1 VSAGK
6 QYLRLSSRF
15 RRDERGNIA
24 IIFALALL
32 PIVSLIGSAV
42 DYSLAVRAKAKLS
55 ASVDAALL
63 AATGYTAMRGT
74 ASDAKTAATNMFNG
88 QMSAHNLVS
97 NSLNIDITDSVTAR
111 TVTGSASVVVKTAF
125 MHVLGYPTMT
135 VQASSSASASF
146 PTYMDFY
153 VLVDNSPSQGLGATA
168 ADMTLLQNATS
179 DKCAFACH
187 DTYTSSSKKTLQTNS
202 YYQIAKNK
210 GVTMRIDVVRSAT
223 QSLTDTATASQVVSN
238 QYRMAVYSLGS
249 DCGSLGLST
258 IASLSSSMSSVKSS
272 VGSLDLM
279 TIPYSGYNNDMCTD
293 YDGTITAM
301 NGVIPA
307 QGDGSSTSPQK
318 WLFFVADGVAD
329 YAYPTTCSKTV
340 LSGGRCQEPLNTTTC
355 DTLKT
360 RGIKIAVLY
369 TTYLAITNNSWYTTY
384 IAPWRSSIG
393 DIMKSCASPGYYYEV
408 DSSGSIGA
416 ALTALFQQAIA
427 SAHLTR

>member
-1 VSAGK
+1 MLSGHR
-6 QYLRLSSRF
+6 YLGLLSRF
-15 RRDERGNIA
+15 RRNESGNIA

-32 PIVSLIGSAV
+32 PILTFVGSAI
-42 DYSLAVRAKAKLS
+42 DYSMAVRAKAKLS
-55 ASVDAALL
+55 ASLDAAML

-74 ASDAKTAATNMFNG
+74 AADAKTSATNMYNG
-88 QMSAHNLVS
+88 QMSSHKLTS
-97 NSLNIDITDSVTAR
+97 NSLNITVTDSVTAR
-111 TVTGSASVVVKTAF
+111 TVTGTASVVVNTAF
-125 MHVLGYPTMT
+125 MYMFGFPTMT
-135 VQASSSASASF
+135 VTASSSASASF

-153 VLVDNSPSQGLGATA
+153 VLVDNSPSQGLGATT
-168 ADMTLLQNATS
+168 ADMTTLQNATS

-187 DTYTSSSKKTLQTNS
+187 DTYTSSTKKTLQTNS

-249 DCGSLGLST
+249 DCGSLGLTT

-272 VGSLDLM
+272 VGALDLM

-293 YDGTITAM
+293 FDGAMSGM

-318 WLFFVADGVAD
+318 WLFFVSDGVAD
-329 YAYPTTCSKTV
+329 YSYPTTCSKTV
-340 LSGGRCQEPLNTTTC
+340 LSGWRCQEPLNTTTC
-355 DTLKT
+355 DTLKA

-384 IAPWRSSIG
+384 IAPWRDSISG
-393 DIMKSCASPGYYYEV
+393 IMKSCASPGYYYEV

-427 SAHLTR
+427 SAHLTK

>member
-1 VSAGK
+1 MPTGYR
-6 QYLRLSSRF
+6 YLKLLSRF
-15 RRDERGNIA
+15 RRDQNGNIA

-32 PIVSLIGSAV
+32 PILTFVGSAV

-55 ASVDAALL
+55 ASMDAAML

-88 QMSAHNLVS
+88 QMSAHNLAS
-97 NSLNIDITDSVTAR
+97 NSLNITITDSVTAR
-111 TVTGSASVVVKTAF
+111 TVTGTATVVVKTAF
-125 MHVLGYPTMT
+125 MYMFGYPTMT
-135 VQASSSASASF
+135 VSASSSASASF

-153 VLVDNSPSQGLGATA
+153 VLVDNSPSQGLGATT

-187 DTYTSSSKKTLQTNS
+187 DTYTSSSKKNLQTNS

-223 QSLTDTATASQVVSN
+223 QSLTDTATSSQVVSN
-238 QYRMAVYSLGS
+238 QYRMAVYSMGS
-249 DCGSLGLST
+249 DCGSLGLTT
-258 IASLSSSMSSVKSS
+258 IASLSSSMSSVKSL

-279 TIPYSGYNNDMCTD
+279 TIPYSGYNNDMCSD
-293 YDGTITAM
+293 FDGTMSAM

-307 QGDGSSTSPQK
+307 QGDGSSTKPQK
-318 WLFFVADGVAD
+318 WLFFVSDGVAD
-329 YAYPTTCSKTV
+329 YSYPTTCSKTV
-340 LSGGRCQEPLNTTTC
+340 LSGGRCQEPLNTATC
-355 DTLKT
+355 DTLKA
-360 RGIKIAVLY
+360 RGVKIAVLY

-384 IAPWRSSIG
+384 IAPWRDSIG
-393 DIMKSCASPGYYYEV
+393 TVMKSCASPGYYYEV

-427 SAHLTR
+427 SAHLTQ

>member
-1 VSAGK
+1 VKTVSS
-6 QYLRLSSRF
+6 YHTVVRRFSRN
-15 RRDERGNIA
+15 ERGNIA

-32 PIVSLIGSAV
+32 PIMAFLGSAI
-42 DYSLAVRAKAKLS
+42 DYTMAVRARTKLS
-55 ASVDAALL
+55 SSLDSALL
-63 AATGYTAMRGT
+63 AATGYTAMRT
-74 ASDAKTAATNMFNG
+74 TSSDAQTAATNMFNG
-88 QMSAHNLVS
+88 QMKANNLTADSFNVVI
-97 NSLNIDITDSVTAR
+97 NDSVTAR
-111 TVTGSASVVVKTAF
+111 TVTGSATTIVKTAF
-125 MHVLGYPTMT
+125 MHMFGVPRMT
-135 VQASSSASASF
+135 VSASSSASASF

-168 ADMTLLQNATS
+168 ADMTTLQNATS

-238 QYRMAVYSLGS
+238 QYRMAVYSMGS
-249 DCGSLGLST
+249 DCGSLGLTT

-279 TIPYSGYNNDMCTD
+279 TIPYTGYNNDMCSD
-293 YDGTITAM
+293 FDGTMSAM

-307 QGDGSSTSPQK
+307 QGDGSSSKPQK
-318 WLFFVADGVAD
+318 WLFFISDGVAD
-329 YAYPTTCSKTV
+329 YSYPTTCSKTV
-340 LSGGRCQEPLNTTTC
+340 LSGGRCQEPLNTSTC
-355 DTLKT
+355 DTLKA
-360 RGIKIAVLY
+360 RGVKIAVLY

-384 IAPWRSSIG
+384 IAPWRDSIG
-393 DIMKSCASPGYYYEV
+393 TIMKSCASPGYYYEV
-408 DSSGSIGA
+408 DSSGSIGT

-427 SAHLTR
+427 SAHLTQ

>member
-1 VSAGK
+1 MRPGYR
-6 QYLRLSSRF
+6 YLRLLSRF
-15 RRDERGNIA
+15 SRDRNGNIA

-32 PIVSLIGSAV
+32 PILTFVGSAI
-42 DYSLAVRAKAKLS
+42 DYSMAVRAKAKLS
-55 ASVDAALL
+55 ASIDAAML

-74 ASDAKTAATNMFNG
+74 TADAKTAATNMFNG
-88 QMSAHNLVS
+88 QMAAHNLKS
-97 NSLNIDITDSVTAR
+97 DSLNITVTDSVSAR
-111 TVTGSASVVVKTAF
+111 TVTGTGSVVVKTAF
-125 MHVLGYPTMT
+125 MYMFGFPTMT
-135 VQASSSASASF
+135 VSASSSASASF

-153 VLVDNSPSQGLGATA
+153 VLVDNSPSQGLGATT
-168 ADMTLLQNATS
+168 ADMTKLQNATS

-187 DTYTSSSKKTLQTNS
+187 DVYTSSTKKTLQTNS

-249 DCGSLGLST
+249 DCGSLGLT
-258 IASLSSSMSSVKSS
+258 TVASLSSSMSSVKSS

-279 TIPYSGYNNDMCTD
+279 TIPYSGYNNDQCTD
-293 YDGTITAM
+293 FDGAM
-301 NGVIPA
+301 SAISGVIPA

-318 WLFFVADGVAD
+318 WLFFVSDGVAD
-329 YAYPTTCSKTV
+329 YNYPTTCSKTTV
-340 LSGGRCQEPLNTTTC
+340 SGGRCQEPLNTATC
-355 DTLKT
+355 TALKA

-384 IAPWRSSIG
+384 IAPWRNDIG
-393 DIMKSCASPGYYYEV
+393 TVMKSCASPGYYYEV

-427 SAHLTR
+427 SAHLTK

>member
-1 VSAGK
+1 MSAGK
-6 QYLRLSSRF
+6 PYLTLLSRF
-15 RRDERGNIA
+15 RRDESGNIA
-24 IIFALALL
+24 VIFAIALL
-32 PIVSLIGSAV
+32 PILAFIGSAI

-55 ASVDAALL
+55 ASLDAAML
-63 AATGYTAMRGT
+63 AATGYTAMRGS

-88 QMSAHNLVS
+88 QMAAHNLS
-97 NSLNIDITDSVTAR
+97 ANAINITITDSVSAR
-111 TVTGSASVVVKTAF
+111 SVVGSANVVVKTIF
-125 MHVLGYPTMT
+125 MYMFGYPTMT
-135 VQASSSASASF
+135 VATSSSASASF

-153 VLVDNSPSQGLGATA
+153 VLVDNSPSQGLGATT
-168 ADMTLLQNATS
+168 ADMTKLQNATS

-187 DTYTSSSKKTLQTNS
+187 DVYTSSTKKTLQTNS

-249 DCGSLGLST
+249 DCGSLGLT
-258 IASLSSSMSSVKSS
+258 TVASLSSSMSSVKSS

-279 TIPYSGYNNDMCTD
+279 TIPYSGYNNDQCTD
-293 YDGTITAM
+293 FDGAM
-301 NGVIPA
+301 SAMSGVIPT

-318 WLFFVADGVAD
+318 WLFFVSDGVAD
-329 YAYPTTCSKTV
+329 YNYPTTCSKTTV
-340 LSGGRCQEPLNTTTC
+340 SGGRCQEPLNTATC
-355 DTLKT
+355 TALKA

-384 IAPWRSSIG
+384 IAPWRNDIG
-393 DIMKSCASPGYYYEV
+393 TVMKSCASPGYYYEV

-427 SAHLTR
+427 SAHLTK

>member
-1 VSAGK
+1 MLAGNR
-6 QYLRLSSRF
+6 YLRLLSLF
-15 RRDERGNIA
+15 RRDQSGNIA

-32 PIVSLIGSAV
+32 PILAFVGSAI
-42 DYSLAVRAKAKLS
+42 DYSMAVRAKAKLS
-55 ASVDAALL
+55 ASMDAAML
-63 AATGYTAMRGT
+63 AATGYTAMRGA

-88 QMSAHNLVS
+88 QMAAHNLAAD
-97 NSLNIDITDSVTAR
+97 SLNIDISDSVTAR

-125 MHVLGYPTMT
+125 MHMFGYPTMT
-135 VQASSSASASF
+135 VSASSSASASF

-153 VLVDNSPSQGLGATA
+153 VLLDNSPSQGLGATT
-168 ADMTLLQNATS
+168 ADMTTLQNATS

-187 DTYTSSSKKTLQTNS
+187 DTYTSSTKKTLQTNS
-202 YYQIAKNK
+202 YYSIAKKK

-249 DCGSLGLST
+249 DCGSLGLTT

-272 VGSLDLM
+272 VGALDLM

-293 YDGTITAM
+293 YDGAMSAM
-301 NGVIPA
+301 NGVIPT
-307 QGDGSSTSPQK
+307 QGDGSSTKPQK

-329 YAYPTTCSKTV
+329 YSYPTTCSKTV
-340 LSGGRCQEPLNTTTC
+340 LSGGRCQEPLNTATC
-355 DTLKT
+355 TSLKA

-384 IAPWRSSIG
+384 IAPWRSDIG
-393 DIMKSCASPGYYYEV
+393 NIMKSCASPGYYYEV

-427 SAHLTR
+427 SAHLTK

>member
-1 VSAGK
+1 MSAGH
-6 QYLRLSSRF
+6 QYLTLLSRF
-15 RRDERGNIA
+15 QRNDSGNIA

-32 PIVSLIGSAV
+32 PILAFVGSAI
-42 DYSLAVRAKAKLS
+42 DYSMAVRAKAKLA
-55 ASVDAALL
+55 ASLDAAML
-63 AATGYTAMRGT
+63 AATGYTAMRGS

-88 QMSAHNLVS
+88 QMSAHNLSS
-97 NSLNIDITDSVTAR
+97 NALTIDIADSVTAR
-111 TVTGSASVVVKTAF
+111 TVTGTANVVVKTVF
-125 MHVLGYPTMT
+125 MYMFGYPTMT
-135 VQASSSASASF
+135 ISTSSSASASF

-153 VLVDNSPSQGLGATA
+153 VLVDNSPSQGLGATT
-168 ADMTLLQNATS
+168 ADMTKLQNATS

-249 DCGSLGLST
+249 DCGSLGLTT

-279 TIPYSGYNNDMCTD
+279 TIPYNGYNNDMCTD
-293 YDGTITAM
+293 FDGTMSAM
-301 NGVIPA
+301 NGVIPT
-307 QGDGSSTSPQK
+307 QGDGSSSKPQK
-318 WLFFVADGVAD
+318 WLFFVSDGVAD
-329 YAYPTTCSKTV
+329 YSYPTTCSKTV

-355 DTLKT
+355 TALKA

-384 IAPWRSSIG
+384 IAPWRDSIG
-393 DIMKSCASPGYYYEV
+393 GIMKSCASPGYYYEV
-408 DSSGSIGA
+408 DSSGSIGT

-427 SAHLTR
+427 SAHLTK